1 MDTNIVL
8 DLLGERIPF
17 YDAASK
23 IATLADRGD
32 ILIVVSGLSYATIFY
47 VLSKFE
53 PQNVVKEKLR
63 KLKVISLI
71 ANLSDKVVE
80 KALASAFKDFED
92 ALQYYSALQS
102 NCTHLITRNEKDFKL
117 SDLPVMTAL
126 EYLES

>member
-1 MDTNIVL
+1 LDTNIVL